1 VTETDGRWHQ
11 LVMLWIHD
19 PTRFDEYLAAMAPIV
34 GRYGGAADRIFAPT
48 AIHADG
54 LTTPDVVNLVHYDS
68 RAAFDAFTN
77 DPDFQRIKHLRDQS
91 VDLLSFDGR
100 LTTANPTPPDAQ
112 QVYAIEVIRLPDVHP
127 HREQGPAPATVEYVL
142 DIRSKDHRFD
152 LAKISS
158 FPSTAQ
164 RAAYVN
170 TLPHTGLIRVDA
182 TVHESSTKDQ

>member
-1 VTETDGRWHQ
+1 
-11 LVMLWIHD
+11 M
-19 PTRFDEYLAAMAPIV
+19 
-34 GRYGGAADRIFAPT
+34 
-48 AIHADG
+48 
-54 LTTPDVVNLVHYDS
+54 TTPDVVNLVHYDS

-91 VDLLSFDGR
+91 VDLLSFGGR

-112 QVYAIEVIRLPDVHP
+112 QVYAIEVIPDGHP
-127 HREQGPAPATVEYVL
+127 DREQGAAPTTVEYVL

-164 RAAYVN
+164 RAAYQN
-170 TLPHTGLIRVDA
+170 TLPHTGLIQVNA
-182 TVHESSTKDQ
+182 TVRQSSTKD